1 MRGRVDSRFRGNDEM
16 RVGAWDAAGG
26 HRDPPLRLRAGCG
39 FPRAGTG
46 TRPYDMVRRPAPDA
60 MRRDRACPRL
70 DRGALC
76 LSALCLSVLCVILFC
91 VALSGCAA
99 SPEIIRSPDVPA
111 EVARQAL
118 DDLMLEVSK
127 RFPPAKTPLAIH
139 DNDPGNRLEPV
150 LRAAGY
156 AVHQTGDINPV
167 TFSTHYLRESAM
179 YLGVIRV
186 GLGYTLSRLYIF
198 EGGELQVHSTSLSD
212 EASSTEITGDSNR
225 D

>member
-1 MRGRVDSRFRGNDEM
+1 MGCRGRAQGPAPTIGVGDKLSGNDGIRGGAWDVAGGHRDPPLRLGSGDAGVDSRFRGNDEM
-16 RVGAWDAAGG
+16 RGLGA
-26 HRDPPLRLRAGCG
+26 
-39 FPRAGTG
+39 
-46 TRPYDMVRRPAPDA
+46 
-60 MRRDRACPRL
+60 
-70 DRGALC
+70 
-76 LSALCLSVLCVILFC
+76 LCVILFC
-91 VALSGCAA
+91 VALSGCTTG
-99 SPEIIRSPDVPA
+99 PEIIRSPDVPA

-118 DDLMLEVSK
+118 DDLVVTVSK

-156 AVHQTGDINPV
+156 AVHQAGDINPV

-186 GLGYTLSRLYIF
+186 GLSYTLSRLYIF

-212 EASSTEITGDSNR
+212 EAGPHSTPHRAETTGDSNR

>member
-1 MRGRVDSRFRGNDEM
+1 MKGRRY
-16 RVGAWDAAGG
+16 
-26 HRDPPLRLRAGCG
+26 RD
-39 FPRAGTG
+39 PRAGTG
-46 TRPYDMVRRPAPDA
+46 TRPYDEGGVGCRGRAQGPAPTIGGVGCAVRFRGNDE
-60 MRRDRACPRL
+60 MRGL
-70 DRGALC
+70 GA
-76 LSALCLSVLCVILFC
+76 LCVILFC

-99 SPEIIRSPDVPA
+99 SREIIRSPDVPA

-118 DDLMLEVSK
+118 DDLIVTVSK

-156 AVHQTGDINPV
+156 AVHQTGDISPV

-186 GLGYTLSRLYIF
+186 GLSYTLSRLYIF

-212 EASSTEITGDSNR
+212 EASPHSTSHSTETTGDSNG

>member
-1 MRGRVDSRFRGNDEM
+1 MPVAEGDVDSRSPIGVGDKLRGNDEM
-16 RVGAWDAAGG
+16 RGV
-26 HRDPPLRLRAGCG
+26 
-39 FPRAGTG
+39 
-46 TRPYDMVRRPAPDA
+46 
-60 MRRDRACPRL
+60 
-70 DRGALC
+70 C
-76 LSALCLSVLCVILFC
+76 LSALCAILFI

-99 SPEIIRSPDVPA
+99 GPVISRSPDVPA

-118 DDLMLEVSK
+118 DDLIGEVSK

-139 DNDPGNRLEPV
+139 DNGRGNRLEPV

-156 AVHQTGDINPV
+156 AVHQTGDISPV
-167 TFSTHYLRESAM
+167 TFSTHYMRESAM

-212 EASSTEITGDSNR
+212 EAGPHSTPHSTEITGDSNR

>member
-1 MRGRVDSRFRGNDEM
+1 MK
-16 RVGAWDAAGG
+16 GAWDAAGG
-26 HRDPPLRLRAGCG
+26 HGDPPLRLGAGIDDHW
-39 FPRAGTG
+39 PRTTTG
-46 TRPYDMVRRPAPDA
+46 GCPYDMVRRPAPDA
-60 MRRDRACPRL
+60 MRRDRP
-70 DRGALC
+70 LC
-76 LSALCLSVLCVILFC
+76 LSALCAILFII
-91 VALSGCAA
+91 ALSGCAA
-99 SPEIIRSPDVPA
+99 SPVIIRSPDVPA
-111 EVARQAL
+111 EVAQQAL
-118 DDLMLEVSK
+118 DDLIVTVSK

-167 TFSTHYLRESAM
+167 TFAAHYLRESAM

-186 GLGYTLSRLYIF
+186 GLSYTLSRLYIF

-212 EASSTEITGDSNR
+212 EAGPHSTPHSTEITGESNG

>member
-1 MRGRVDSRFRGNDEM
+1 MMAGVGDCRVDSRLRGNDEM
-16 RVGAWDAAGG
+16 RS
-26 HRDPPLRLRAGCG
+26 
-39 FPRAGTG
+39 
-46 TRPYDMVRRPAPDA
+46 
-60 MRRDRACPRL
+60 
-70 DRGALC
+70 LC
-76 LSALCLSVLCVILFC
+76 LSALCVILFC

-99 SPEIIRSPDVPA
+99 SPVNNQSPDVPA

-118 DDLMLEVSK
+118 DDLIVTVSK

-139 DNDPGNRLEPV
+139 DNGRGNRLEPV

-156 AVHQTGDINPV
+156 AVHQTGDIDPV

>member
-1 MRGRVDSRFRGNDEM
+1 MRGRVDSRSPIGVGDKLSGNDEIRAGDDEMRGRVDSRFRGNDEI
-16 RVGAWDAAGG
+16 RGGLWVSAGG
-26 HRDPPLRLRAGCG
+26 HRDPPLRLRA
-39 FPRAGTG
+39 
-46 TRPYDMVRRPAPDA
+46 
-60 MRRDRACPRL
+60 
-70 DRGALC
+70 LC
-76 LSALCLSVLCVILFC
+76 AILLI

-118 DDLMLEVSK
+118 DDLVVTVSK

-139 DNDPGNRLEPV
+139 DTDPGNRLEPV

-167 TFSTHYLRESAM
+167 TFSTHYMRESAM

-186 GLGYTLSRLYIF
+186 GLNYTLSRLYIF

-212 EASSTEITGDSNR
+212 EAGSTEITGDSNR

>member
-1 MRGRVDSRFRGNDEM
+1 MSDATRGI
-16 RVGAWDAAGG
+16 VG
-26 HRDPPLRLRAGCG
+26 
-39 FPRAGTG
+39 T
-46 TRPYDMVRRPAPDA
+46 PDA
-60 MRRDRACPRL
+60 MRRDRPLCLSGTTTVGLSLRMRRQVRGIVGTPDATCR
-70 DRGALC
+70 DRPLC
-76 LSALCLSVLCVILFC
+76 LSALCAILFIA
-91 VALSGCAA
+91 ALSGCVA

-118 DDLMLEVSK
+118 DDLVVTVSK
-127 RFPPAKTPLAIH
+127 RFPPAKTSLAIH

-156 AVHQTGDINPV
+156 AVHQTGDISPV

-186 GLGYTLSRLYIF
+186 GLSYTLSRLYIF

>member
-1 MRGRVDSRFRGNDEM
+1 
-16 RVGAWDAAGG
+16 
-26 HRDPPLRLRAGCG
+26 
-39 FPRAGTG
+39 
-46 TRPYDMVRRPAPDA
+46 MVRRPAPDA
-60 MRRDRACPRL
+60 MRRDRP
-70 DRGALC
+70 LC
-76 LSALCLSVLCVILFC
+76 LSALCLSALCAILFIA
-91 VALSGCAA
+91 ALSGCAA

-118 DDLMLEVSK
+118 DDLVVTVSK

-139 DNDPGNRLEPV
+139 DTGQGSRLEPV

-167 TFSTHYLRESAM
+167 TFSTHYVRESAM

-186 GLGYTLSRLYIF
+186 GLNYTLSRLYIF

-212 EASSTEITGDSNR
+212 EASPHSTPHRAEITGESNR

>member
-1 MRGRVDSRFRGNDEM
+1 MRG
-16 RVGAWDAAGG
+16 
-26 HRDPPLRLRAGCG
+26 
-39 FPRAGTG
+39 
-46 TRPYDMVRRPAPDA
+46 
-60 MRRDRACPRL
+60 
-70 DRGALC
+70 
-76 LSALCLSVLCVILFC
+76 LSALCAILFIA
-91 VALSGCAA
+91 ALSGCTA

-111 EVARQAL
+111 EVARQVL
-118 DDLMLEVSK
+118 DDLIVEVSK

-179 YLGVIRV
+179 YFGVIRV
-186 GLGYTLSRLYIF
+186 DLSYTLSRLYIF

-212 EASSTEITGDSNR
+212 EASPHSTSHSTEITGDSNR